1 MKFKQNLKMY
11 QDIVNNELEKYLRKE
26 ECPEKTLNNS
36 MEYSLMAGGKRL
48 RPILVLATYQLFKE
62 DIEEAMPFAVAIEMV
77 HNFSLIHDDLPEVD
91 NDDFR
96 HGKPTNHKQ
105 FNHPTA
111 LLAGDGLLNQAYIVL
126 SDEILYS
133 AENQYKENFCEKVR
147 AFNEFSKAVDRMI
160 AGEYLDTECEGKNI
174 SNEELKYIHKNKTG
188 AYLRLCARMGAILG
202 GATESQLEK
211 ITNYA
216 EKIGLAFQ
224 IKDDILSEIGDEKI
238 TGKPVGNDKE
248 KGKCT
253 YVSEYGLEKSK
264 EILHQITNEAILEL
278 DEFGEKAEFLTNL
291 ARYIETRNK

>member
-1 MKFKQNLKMY
+1 MDFK
-11 QDIVNNELEKYLRKE
+11 NELSKYQEQINTELQKYLRKQD
-26 ECPEKTLNNS
+26 CPERILNS
-36 MEYSLMAGGKRL
+36 AMEYSLMAGGKRL
-48 RPILVLATYQLFKE
+48 RPTLVLSTYKLFKE
-62 DIEEAMPFAVAIEMV
+62 NLEEAMPYAISIEMV
-77 HNFSLIHDDLPEVD
+77 HNASLIHDDLPGID

-96 HGKPTNHKQ
+96 HGKLTNHKK
-105 FNHPTA
+105 FNEATA
-111 LLAGDGLLNQAYIVL
+111 ILAGDGLFNHAYIVISNDL
-126 SDEILYS
+126 LNTKNEQELNRKLRI
-133 AENQYKENFCEKVR
+133 
-147 AFNEFSKAVDRMI
+147 FNEFSVATDRML

-202 GATESQLEK
+202 GATENQLEK
-211 ITNYA
+211 ITEYA

-238 TGKPVGNDKE
+238 TGKPVGNDRE

-264 EILHQITNEAILEL
+264 EILHQITSEAIGEL
-278 DEFGEKAEFLTNL
+278 DEFGEKAEFLVSL